1 MSTSLREIDAKMN
14 PTPQPQSQSRD
25 HDMTARDFE
34 RVQKMIH
41 SRAGIS
47 LNETKRNMVYSR
59 LSKRVREHELTNFS
73 DYLDLLENDE
83 GDEWQGFVNA
93 LTTNLTSFFRE
104 SHHFD
109 MLAEHLAS
117 QPPGKPTMLW
127 SAASSTGEEPYSIA
141 ITAAG
146 MRAPGVRILATD
158 IDTLVLETGRR
169 GVYRDEHVEKLDP
182 KIVHRW
188 FQRGTGSNAGKV
200 RVRSELREMVSFR
213 QLNLLASVWP
223 VRDKFAAIFCRNVFI
238 YFDKPTQRAV
248 LERIAARLEPEG
260 MLFIGHSENLMWARD
275 LFEPC
280 GRTAYRLARSGE
292 RH

>member
-1 MSTSLREIDAKMN
+1 MIPATNPQAPPRDYDMST
-14 PTPQPQSQSRD
+14 
-25 HDMTARDFE
+25 RDFE
-34 RVQKMIH
+34 RVRKMIH
-41 SRAGIS
+41 ARAGIS
-47 LNETKRNMVYSR
+47 LNESKRNMVYSR
-59 LSKRVREHELTNFS
+59 LAKRVREHDLPSFS

-83 GDEWQGFVNA
+83 GGERQDFVNA

-109 MLAEHLAS
+109 MLGEHLAA
-117 QPPGKPTMLW
+117 QPPGKPAMLW
-127 SAASSTGEEPYSIA
+127 SAASSTGEEPYSMA
-141 ITAAG
+141 MTAAG
-146 MRAPGVRILATD
+146 MRTHGVRILATD

-223 VRDKFAAIFCRNVFI
+223 VRDKFTAIFCRNVFI

-280 GRTAYRLARSGE
+280 GRTAYRLARGAE
-292 RH
+292 GH